1 MNKLHLA
8 GVVRESIVDGPGIR
22 YTVFAQGCPHRCQS
36 CHNPQTWCF
45 EGGVETD
52 TGRIISEMKKNPML
66 KGLTLS
72 GGEPFCQGMPMAE
85 LAREAHSSGYDVIT
99 YTGFTFEELLNKAKT
114 EEGVLALLEETDILV
129 DGPFIQDQKS
139 YDLRF
144 RGSANQRIID
154 VKSSLNGSIVTAAF

>member
-85 LAREAHSSGYDVIT
+85 LARGAHSSGYDVIT